1 MVMQITIDIKQR
13 VKVERYK
20 SKEINSLK
28 LYIWVNVLQ
37 GKERK
42 DVIDSIYWTY
52 HENNVSLPAERKFLI
67 VGQSGS
73 GKTTLARYLCVKY
86 LEMFWGKV

>member
-28 LYIWVNVLQ
+28 LYI
-37 GKERK
+37 
-42 DVIDSIYWTY
+42 
-52 HENNVSLPAERKFLI
+52 
-67 VGQSGS
+67 
-73 GKTTLARYLCVKY
+73 
-86 LEMFWGKV
+86 